1 MATKNTNAID
11 SELYPK
17 VSNLMSKN
25 LSKYKAMISRF
36 ISKRQQALYDTFP
49 SSRILYGTPDIED
62 LYASVGITEAEI
74 MSAISKTYYYPISNF
89 NPRAAK
95 NPQTILAM
103 CIVKYFYN
111 KNDKKNLELACIY
124 MAFSGNFYP
133 SIHYAFFPIE
143 PSQYRHV
150 IDYVVNEYMDMRY
163 DIKAT
168 GSLIGAI
175 TILCNTWIESYSK
188 LIKSKTSDED
198 YVYMIQQL
206 HTRIKSMIKNCASA
220 YYECYDKKLY
230 MTYNS
235 DNMSENAAEFRV
247 AESDLSRAEL
257 LTQKTM
263 GIITTTDVS
272 YVNCKRASNDSIKT
286 EELKSIIE
294 EVVNNTDNLDKLQEL
309 IRLIIINYMHDC
321 NKSTIDDPIGFLKYS
336 TTAKPNSNDKNINRE
351 KEIIEKF
358 LDENSPSYRK
368 RKSRLATKLAYNRAF
383 KTYLVLTIIDAI
395 KK

>member
-1 MATKNTNAID
+1 MASANTTALDTI
-11 SELYPK
+11 LYPK
-17 VSNLMSKN
+17 VSTLMSKN
-25 LSKYKAMISRF
+25 LSKYKNMLSKF
-36 ISKRQQALYDTFP
+36 VSKRQQQLYDTFP
-49 SSRILYGTPDIED
+49 ASRILYGLED
-62 LYASVGITEAEI
+62 SKELYDAVGITEEEI
-74 MSAISKTYYYPISNF
+74 LAAISKTYYVAISNF

-95 NPQTILAM
+95 SPTTVLCM
-103 CIVKYFYN
+103 CIIKYFYN
-111 KNDKKNLELACIY
+111 KNDKKNLELACMY

-168 GSLIGAI
+168 GSLIGAV
-175 TILCNTWIESYSK
+175 TNLCTTWIDSYAK
-188 LIKSKTSDED
+188 LLKSKTSDED

-206 HTRIKSMIKNCASA
+206 HTRLKSMIKNCATA

-235 DNMSENAAEFRV
+235 DNMSEDASEFRI

-272 YVNCKRASNDSIKT
+272 YINCKRASNDTIKT

-294 EVVNNTDNLDKLQEL
+294 EVVNNTDNLERLQEL

-321 NKSTIDDPIGFLKYS
+321 SKSSIDDPIGFLKYS

-383 KTYLVLTIIDAI
+383 KTYLVLTIIDAV

>member
-1 MATKNTNAID
+1 MANNTNALDTI
-11 SELYPK
+11 LYPK
-17 VSNLMSKN
+17 VSSLMAKN
-25 LSKYKAMISRF
+25 LSKYKSMIGKF
-36 ISKRQQALYDTFP
+36 IQRRQQQIYDTFP
-49 SSRILYGTPDIED
+49 ASRMLYGTSDIEE
-62 LYASVGITEAEI
+62 LYNAVGITANEI
-74 MSAISKTYYYPISNF
+74 DAAIYKTYYASISNF

-95 NPQTILAM
+95 SAVTVLCM

-168 GSLIGAI
+168 GSLFGAVNN
-175 TILCNTWIESYSK
+175 LCGTWIESYTK
-188 LIKSKTSDED
+188 LLKGKTSDED

-206 HTRIKSMIKNCASA
+206 HTRLKSMIKNCATA

-230 MTYNS
+230 MTYS
-235 DNMSENAAEFRV
+235 GDNMSEDASEFRI

-272 YVNCKRASNDSIKT
+272 YINCKRASNDIIKT

-294 EVVNNTDNLDKLQEL
+294 EVVNNADNLDRLQEL

-358 LDENSPSYRK
+358 LDENSTSYRK
-368 RKSRLATKLAYNRAF
+368 RKSRLATKLSYNRAF
-383 KTYLVLTIIDAI
+383 KTYLVLTIIDAV

>member
-1 MATKNTNAID
+1 MATANTSAID
-11 SELYPK
+11 TLLYPK
-17 VSNLMSKN
+17 VSTLIGKN
-25 LSKYKAMISRF
+25 LAKYKAMIGRF
-36 ISKRQQALYDTFP
+36 LSKRQQALYDTFP
-49 SSRILYGTPDIED
+49 STRILYGQTDIDD
-62 LYASVGITEAEI
+62 LYTSIGITEKEI
-74 MSAISKTYYYPISNF
+74 MDAVSKTYYYPISNF

-95 NPQTILAM
+95 NPQTVLCM
-103 CIVKYFYN
+103 CIVKYFYS
-111 KNDKKNLELACIY
+111 KNDRKNLDLACIY

-168 GSLIGAI
+168 GSLFGAVNN
-175 TILCNTWIESYSK
+175 LCNTWVDSYSK
-188 LIKSKTSDED
+188 MLKSKTTDED

-206 HTRIKSMIKNCASA
+206 HTRLKSMIKNCASA
-220 YYECYDKKLY
+220 YYECYEKKLY
-230 MTYNS
+230 MTYS
-235 DNMSENAAEFRV
+235 GDNITDNASEFRI

-263 GIITTTDVS
+263 SIITTTDVS
-272 YVNCKRASNDSIKT
+272 YVNCKRASNNDIKT

-294 EVVNNTDNLDKLQEL
+294 EVVKNTDNLDRLQEL

-321 NKSTIDDPIGFLKYS
+321 NKNTIDDPIGFLKYS

-351 KEIIEKF
+351 KEIIESF

-368 RKSRLATKLAYNRAF
+368 RKSRLATKLSYNRAF
-383 KTYLVLTIIDAI
+383 KTYMVLTIIDAV

>member
-1 MATKNTNAID
+1 MASTNTNALDTI
-11 SELYPK
+11 LYSK
-17 VSNLMSKN
+17 VSNLMGKN
-25 LSKYKAMISRF
+25 LSKYKNMM
-36 ISKRQQALYDTFP
+36 SKFVQRRQEQLYDTFP
-49 SSRILYGTPDIED
+49 ASRILYGTKDVEE
-62 LYASVGITEAEI
+62 LYEAVGITDMEI
-74 MSAISKTYYYPISNF
+74 AQALSKTYYSSISSF

-95 NPQTILAM
+95 SPVTVLCMA
-103 CIVKYFYN
+103 IVKYFYN
-111 KNDKKNLELACIY
+111 KNDKKNLDLACMY

-168 GSLIGAI
+168 GSLFGAV
-175 TILCNTWIESYSK
+175 TNLCNTWIESYSK
-188 LIKSKTSDED
+188 LLKGKTSDED

-206 HTRIKSMIKNCASA
+206 HTRLKSMIKNCASA

-235 DNMSENAAEFRV
+235 DNMSEDASEFRI

-263 GIITTTDVS
+263 NIINTTDVS
-272 YVNCKRASNDSIKT
+272 YVNCKRASNDIIKT
-286 EELKSIIE
+286 EELRAIIE
-294 EVVNNTDNLDKLQEL
+294 EVVKNTDNLDKLQEL
-309 IRLIIINYMHDC
+309 VRLIIINYMHDC
-321 NKSTIDDPIGFLKYS
+321 DKSTIDDPIGFLKYS
-336 TTAKPNSNDKNINRE
+336 TTAKPNSNDKNIIRE
-351 KEIIEKF
+351 KEIIESF
-358 LDENSPSYRK
+358 LDENSASYRK

-383 KTYLVLTIIDAI
+383 KTYLVLTIIDAV